1 MQALVQSQG
10 SMVLLVQGQMNA
22 RLAKLHLSALKGI
35 VAATTRTAI
44 SNGQVGS
51 AGGAPGCWLLAVGSW
66 LRSPPALHA
75 LGRCAAWGAQALP
88 GGSLLPGH
96 ALETQTDACS
106 GRCIHAYHMHATHAG
121 SPPPAA
127 RWVARDD

>member
-51 AGGAPGCWLLAVGSW
+51 AGGAPGCWLLAVGCW
-66 LRSPPALHA
+66 QLAAESP
-75 LGRCAAWGAQALP
+75 R
-88 GGSLLPGH
+88 
-96 ALETQTDACS
+96 
-106 GRCIHAYHMHATHAG
+106 
-121 SPPPAA
+121 AA
-127 RWVARDD
+127 RTWQVCGLGGAGIARGLAFAWACVGDPDRRMFGQVHPCIPHARDTCRKSAPRCEVGCT